1 MCETETKKIEKS
13 LDTEK
18 SRDEM
23 SHSGFDAKG
32 TCLFYLCFKVALKLS
47 EEEVFVG
54 KLLYTLF
61 EKMQWNTHSVVEDDL
76 DKPRDP
82 LEENSIVQFENSLS
96 SIGNGL
102 FPTYALLNSS
112 CDNNVSK

>member
-1 MCETETKKIEKS
+1 M
-13 LDTEK
+13 
-18 SRDEM
+18 
-23 SHSGFDAKG
+23 
-32 TCLFYLCFKVALKLS
+32 FYLCLKVALKLS

-82 LEENSIVQFENSLS
+82 SEENSIVQFENSLS